1 MVHTKRTE
9 VAGITL
15 QDLPSS
21 FHRSSAQD
29 YAPSVQTLDI
39 CR

>member
-9 VAGITL
+9 VAVITL

-21 FHRSSAQD
+21 SQSSFAQD
-29 YAPSVQTLDI
+29 YAPSMQTLDI
-39 CR
+39 YR